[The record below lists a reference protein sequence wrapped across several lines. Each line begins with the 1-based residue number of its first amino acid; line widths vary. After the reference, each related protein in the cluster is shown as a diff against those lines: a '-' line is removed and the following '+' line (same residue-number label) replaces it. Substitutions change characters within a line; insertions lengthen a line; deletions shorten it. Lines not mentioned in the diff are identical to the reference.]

1 MGFDLEFFNIICMN
15 SVCKI
20 MPHILVFIVNLDF
33 AMLIKLFSIKDL
45 RENSLKIIRGGGMS
59 FGGRFLKR
67 KLTLFFF

>member
-20 MPHILVFIVNLDF
+20 MQHILVFIVNLDF
-33 AMLIKLFSIKDL
+33 DKD
-45 RENSLKIIRGGGMS
+45 NHGGGGLP
-59 FGGRFLKR
+59 FGDRFLER